1 MRISLGGLEMTEK
14 SKEKDKI
21 ANISEKYIISA
32 LMDYCTDSIYFKDLQ
47 SRFILANKALLKKLG
62 MKNMS
67 ELIGKTDEDLFTEEH
82 AKEAYAIE
90 QKIIET
96 GIPVV
101 DIEEK
106 ETWYKKG
113 IRWVST
119 TKMSFYD
126 KEGNIMGTFGI
137 SRDITDRKMVERKLE
152 KQISFMDA
160 LMEGVTDSIYFKD
173 LQSRFLIINNGLAR
187 KLGIKD
193 PKEAIGKTDFHF
205 FTKEHAQQAYAIEQK
220 IIETG
225 IPVVD
230 IEEKETWYK
239 KGIRWVSTTKMP
251 FYDKEGN
258 IMGTFGISRDIT
270 DRKKAEEKVQYLYCH
285 DQLTGLY
292 NRTFFDEELNRIDT
306 DRQLPIT
313 IVMGDV
319 DKLKLINDT
328 YGHLKGDILLKTIA
342 DIFKKC
348 FRKED
353 IVSRWGGDEF
363 IAILP
368 KTEKKDALKI
378 IKRIQ
383 SSCKKRNVNGVPV
396 SISLGTSTK
405 ESSSKNILDILKE
418 AEDKMY
424 EKKIKSRKSIISLY
438 SKDDKN
444 TK

>member
-1 MRISLGGLEMTEK
+1 
-14 SKEKDKI
+14 
-21 ANISEKYIISA
+21 
-32 LMDYCTDSIYFKDLQ
+32 
-47 SRFILANKALLKKLG
+47 
-62 MKNMS
+62 
-67 ELIGKTDEDLFTEEH
+67 
-82 AKEAYAIE
+82 
-90 QKIIET
+90 
-96 GIPVV
+96 
-101 DIEEK
+101 
-106 ETWYKKG
+106 
-113 IRWVST
+113 
-119 TKMSFYD
+119 
-126 KEGNIMGTFGI
+126 
-137 SRDITDRKMVERKLE
+137 
-152 KQISFMDA
+152 
-160 LMEGVTDSIYFKD
+160 
-173 LQSRFLIINNGLAR
+173 LAR

-205 FTKEHAQQAYAIEQK
+205 FTKEHAQQAYLDEQN
-220 IIETG
+220 IIKTG
-225 IPVVD
+225 KPIVN
-230 IEEKETWYK
+230 IEEKETWH
-239 KGIRWVSTTKMP
+239 GRENEWVLTTKMP

>member
-1 MRISLGGLEMTEK
+1 MTEK
-14 SKEKDKI
+14 RKEKDKI
-21 ANISEKYIISA
+21 IDISEKHIISA

-62 MKNMS
+62 MKKMS
-67 ELIGKTDEDLFTEEH
+67 ELTGKTDDDLFTEEH
-82 AKEAYAIE
+82 AKEAYDIE
-90 QKIIET
+90 QKIIKT

-106 ETWYKKG
+106 ETWHKKG

-119 TKMSFYD
+119 TKMPFYD

-137 SRDITDRKMVERKLE
+137 SRDITDRKIIERKLE
-152 KQISFMDA
+152 KQISFMNA

-193 PKEAIGKTDFHF
+193 PKEAIGKTDFDF
-205 FTKEHAQQAYAIEQK
+205 FTKEHAQQAYFDEQN
-220 IIETG
+220 IIKTG
-225 IPVVD
+225 KPIVN
-230 IEEKETWYK
+230 IEEKETW
-239 KGIRWVSTTKMP
+239 RVRENEWVLTTKMP

-270 DRKKAEEKVQYLYCH
+270 DRKKAEEKIHYLYYH

-292 NRTFFDEELNRIDT
+292 NRAFFDESLNRLDT
-306 DRQLPIT
+306 ARQLPLT
-313 IVMGDV
+313 IIMGDI

-328 YGHLKGDILLKTIA
+328 YGHLEGDILLKTVA

-368 KTEKKDALKI
+368 KTDKNDALKI
-378 IKRIQ
+378 VKRIK
-383 SSCKKRNVNGVPV
+383 SECKKRNVNGVTI
-396 SISLGTSTK
+396 SISLGITTK
-405 ESSSKNILDILKE
+405 ESSSDNILDILKE
-418 AEDKMY
+418 AENKMY
-424 EKKIKSRKSIISLY
+424 EKKLKMRR
-438 SKDDKN
+438 N
-444 TK
+444 

>member
-82 AKEAYAIE
+82 AKE
-90 QKIIET
+90 
-96 GIPVV
+96 
-101 DIEEK
+101 
-106 ETWYKKG
+106 
-113 IRWVST
+113 
-119 TKMSFYD
+119 
-126 KEGNIMGTFGI
+126 
-137 SRDITDRKMVERKLE
+137 
-152 KQISFMDA
+152 
-160 LMEGVTDSIYFKD
+160 
-173 LQSRFLIINNGLAR
+173 
-187 KLGIKD
+187 
-193 PKEAIGKTDFHF
+193 
-205 FTKEHAQQAYAIEQK
+205 AYAIEQK